1 MGTGK
6 DEESGMDWESSTDI
20 HARPCGKQAVSGKLP
35 HSAETSSL

>member
-6 DEESGMDWESSTDI
+6 DEESGMDWESSVDI
-20 HARPCGKQAVSGKLP
+20 YAGPCRKQTVSGKLP